1 MAGSSAYVVVGAS
14 LAGAKA
20 VEGAR
25 DAGYDGPLVLVGDE
39 VDRPYERP
47 LLSKELLKGEKP
59 REKAYVHDEG
69 WYAEHDVELR
79 LGTSATALDRDGKVV
94 ALSDGD
100 HLPYDRLLLTTG
112 SSPRRID
119 VPGADLDG
127 IHYLRRV
134 GESEA
139 LRDAFA
145 RLGSDGRLVVVGAGW
160 IGLEVAAAARH
171 HGVAVTVVEPQAQPL
186 LGVLGPEVGAVFA
199 QLHRD
204 HDVDLRLGTGVE
216 GFEALD
222 GGRLGVRTPDG
233 VVDGDLVVVGVGITP
248 NSALAADAGLEV
260 HNGVLVDE
268 LLRTSDPDVYA
279 AGDVANALNPLLGA
293 RVRLEHWANAQNQ
306 GAAAGRSMAGHGE
319 PYAKLPYF
327 YTDQYDLSMEYHGYT
342 GRDAPNVA
350 DQVVLRGD
358 PAGEKWLAFWLGGGR
373 VLAGMNVNDWDAA
386 DGIKKLAKSRAQV
399 DPARLADPDV
409 PLDELAT

>member
-20 VEGAR
+20 VEAIR
-25 DAGYDGPLVLVGDE
+25 DAGHDGPVVLVGDE

-79 LGTSATALDRDGKVV
+79 LGTTATALDRDGRVV

-100 HLPYDRLLLTTG
+100 QVGYDKLLLATG

-127 IHYLRRV
+127 IRYLRRV
-134 GESEA
+134 GESES
-139 LRDAFA
+139 LRDALA
-145 RLGSDGRLVVVGAGW
+145 GLGSGGRLVVVGAGW

-171 HGVAVTVVEPQAQPL
+171 HGVEVTVVEPQAQPL

-204 HDVDLRLGTGVE
+204 HGVDLRLGTGVD
-216 GFEALD
+216 GFDAL
-222 GGRLGVRTPDG
+222 GAGRVGVRTTGG
-233 VVDGDLVVVGVGITP
+233 VVEGDLVVVGVGITP
-248 NSALAADAGLEV
+248 NTSLAADAGLDV
-260 HNGVLVDE
+260 DNGVLVDA
-268 LLRTSDPDVYA
+268 LLQTADPSVFA
-279 AGDVANALNPLLGA
+279 AGDVANAVNPLLGA

-306 GAAAGRSMAGHGE
+306 GAAAGRSMAGRGE

-327 YTDQYDLSMEYHGYT
+327 YTDQYDLSMEYHGYV
-342 GRDAPNVA
+342 GREEPNIA
-350 DQVVLRGD
+350 DRVVLRGD
-358 PAGEKWLAFWLGGGR
+358 PSGEKWTAFWLGGGR

-386 DGIKKLAKSRAQV
+386 DGIKALARARQQV
-399 DPARLADPDV
+399 DPDRLADPDV
-409 PLDELAT
+409 PLAEL